1 MMFKA
6 IMVQAV
12 KKSTLLING
21 YHNLNKFTSSKSQA
35 LELLMFQNWNFIDNS
50 RMLHDGNLKFQ
61 NATPQPYFK
70 DNEKKFCQKLEN

>member
-50 RMLHDGNLKFQ
+50 RMLHGGNLKFHFLKT
-61 NATPQPYFK
+61 NGHILKTM
-70 DNEKKFCQKLEN
+70 KKKILPKT